1 MNISNLEKDFMQ
13 LSVDIG
19 NSMGLDSL
27 SSNII
32 AMLYLESEPISMEE
46 LSEKTGYSKT
56 SIYNKLKTFE
66 NMCMI
71 KKIKKAGSKKALF
84 YIEKNIPQILNKKI
98 EVMHQ
103 KKLLPLKER
112 IPKIIEKYQNKKLNK
127 EEERKLEILKSYNK
141 QINIMEKKIKKIL
154 EIFENE

>member
-56 SIYNKLKTFE
+56 
-66 NMCMI
+66 
-71 KKIKKAGSKKALF
+71 
-84 YIEKNIPQILNKKI
+84 
-98 EVMHQ
+98 
-103 KKLLPLKER
+103 
-112 IPKIIEKYQNKKLNK
+112 
-127 EEERKLEILKSYNK
+127 
-141 QINIMEKKIKKIL
+141 
-154 EIFENE
+154 